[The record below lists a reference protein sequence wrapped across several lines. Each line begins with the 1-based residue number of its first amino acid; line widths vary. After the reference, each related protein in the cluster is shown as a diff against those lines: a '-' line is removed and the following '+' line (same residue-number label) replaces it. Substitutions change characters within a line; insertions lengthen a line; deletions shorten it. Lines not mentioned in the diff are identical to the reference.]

1 MGKKAAKPPPAPDPV
16 KTAQAQTDS
25 NINTARANANLNRLD
40 ETDPMGS
47 VRYTD
52 LGNDR
57 WRKDTSLSPIGQEQF
72 NLQNQVDAG
81 TNRLAL
87 QGVGQAGKV
96 LGQSFSLDG
105 LTPERAPGLIG
116 WGDVQ
121 RNAPGGGPI
130 QASVADGGQIR
141 SDFGDVGQVQG
152 QIGDVGRLQRSVG
165 PNDFSADRQRV
176 EQAIMA
182 RMQPQLDQG
191 RAKMEQRLADQGI
204 PAGSEAYNRQMDALG
219 RQENDAMGQAILAG
233 GQEQSRLFGM
243 DLDRGSFA
251 NQAQQ
256 TAFGQE
262 MGRVGFG
269 NEAQQQRYGQ
279 ELGRAGFANEAQGQ
293 RFGQGVTQG
302 EFANNAQNLGFGQG
316 MQGAQF
322 ANSATGQMINQ
333 QSADKADWANTRQ
346 RELQELL
353 LGRSQPINEIGALL
367 GTGQVGMPS
376 FQQATPVNVAG
387 TDVMS
392 PINNQYAGQMAGWNA
407 KNQAKQGFQNGLF
420 GLAGAAGSAAIMSD
434 RRVKEGIRRI
444 GTADNG
450 IPLYSYRYIGHPAVH
465 VGTMAQDVEADYPDA
480 VVEFDGIKHVDYGK
494 LFN

>member
-1 MGKKAAKPPPAPDPV
+1 MGKKTPKPPPAPDPV
-16 KTAQAQTDS
+16 KTAAAQTDS

-72 NLQNQVDAG
+72 DLQNQVDAG

-105 LTPERAPGLIG
+105 LTPERAPGLAG
-116 WGDVQ
+116 WSDVQ

-130 QASVADGGQIR
+130 QTSVAGGGPIQGSVGDGGQIR
-141 SDFGDVGQVQG
+141 SDFGDAGQ
-152 QIGDVGRLQRSVG
+152 LQRSVG

-182 RMQPQLDQG
+182 RLQPGFDQN

-204 PAGSEAYNRQMDALG
+204 PAGSEAYKRQMDEVN
-219 RQENDAMGQAILAG
+219 RQENDARQQTVLAG

-243 DLDRGSFA
+243 DLNRGNFA

-256 TAFGQE
+256 A
-262 MGRVGFG
+262 
-269 NEAQQQRYGQ
+269 AYGQ
-279 ELGRAGFANEAQGQ
+279 EQGRASFENAAQGQRFGQGVTQGQFANEAQNQ

-322 ANSATGQMINQ
+322 ANQAPGQMINQ

-367 GTGQVGMPS
+367 GTGQVGMPN
-376 FQQATPVNVAG
+376 FQQTTPVNVAT

-392 PINNQYAGQMAGWNA
+392 PINNQYASQMAGWNA
-407 KNQAKQGFQNGLF
+407 KNQAKQGLQNGLF
-420 GLAGAAGSAAIMSD
+420 SLGGALGSAYLMP
-434 RRVKEGIRRI
+434 R
-444 GTADNG
+444 
-450 IPLYSYRYIGHPAVH
+450 
-465 VGTMAQDVEADYPDA
+465 
-480 VVEFDGIKHVDYGK
+480 
-494 LFN
+494 